1 MAKTKKSTKRTRHPN
16 ITKAIA
22 EITKLQKGHK
32 QMALQL
38 ERTKTG
44 LVHVQFGSG

>member
-1 MAKTKKSTKRTRHPN
+1 MAKTKKSPKKTRHPN

-22 EITKLQKGHK
+22 DITKLQKGHK

-38 ERTKTG
+38 EKTKAA
-44 LVHVQFGSG
+44 LVETPFAPG